1 MGEVVVSERLVGTA
15 EEEEKQ
21 TTTVAAAEEETTA
34 TEGKGGG
41 GESKGLM
48 RWEKFLPKM
57 VLRVLLVE
65 ADDSTRQII
74 AALLRKCSYKVAAVP
89 DGLKAWEILK
99 GRPRNIDLILTE
111 VDLPAIS
118 GYALLTLIMEHD
130 ICKNIPVIMMSS
142 QDSISTVYKCMLR
155 GAADYLVKP
164 LRKNE
169 LRNLWQHVWR
179 RQSSTV
185 AMNGLQ
191 DESVAQQKVEATAEN
206 NDASIRSSGDAA
218 SIQRNKELIEKGSD
232 AQSSCTKP
240 DLEAESG
247 PVDNMQEFA
256 SLKCGESYPTGTMT
270 QEVETCMRLGQISV
284 MHDSHAGG
292 LAMASSKNCETS
304 TTNGKDGD
312 TEHFRSATICGEAH
326 DNHCVQISCSK
337 EAIDLIGAFHN
348 RPNCSLKTP
357 TVNCTGKFDFIPQ
370 LDLSLRR
377 PHPSNCDNELAEER
391 NTIMHSN
398 ASAFKRYTNKQFQ
411 ASPAIL
417 NFSDQQREQRTN
429 CEKSISHFA
438 TGCNSESSTPSVQ
451 RNLLS
456 PTTPQSKESEAA
468 TSHSQ
473 QQGHSLPI
481 AVKGVRFNDLC
492 TAYGSVL
499 PPMFRTQSGPPLVP
513 SPSSVVL
520 LEPAFQVNGFYQS
533 SVKDNSSEQ
542 VYESPSSG
550 GKSAPNNMISRPEH
564 KPEHAEDRR
573 HISPATDQSGSGSFC
588 NGNASHLNSM
598 GYGSNC
604 GSSNIVDQ
612 VPIGRAA
619 SEGKN
624 EEMANNASSHRSIQR
639 EAALNKFRLKRK
651 ERCYEKKVRYESRKK
666 LAEQRPRVKGQ
677 FVRQV
682 QPDALTAEK
691 DGKEYDL

>member
-1 MGEVVVSERLVGTA
+1 
-15 EEEEKQ
+15 
-21 TTTVAAAEEETTA
+21 
-34 TEGKGGG
+34 
-41 GESKGLM
+41 
-48 RWEKFLPKM
+48 
-57 VLRVLLVE
+57 
-65 ADDSTRQII
+65 
-74 AALLRKCSYKVAAVP
+74 
-89 DGLKAWEILK
+89 
-99 GRPRNIDLILTE
+99 
-111 VDLPAIS
+111 
-118 GYALLTLIMEHD
+118 
-130 ICKNIPVIMMSS
+130 
-142 QDSISTVYKCMLR
+142 MLR

-179 RQSSTV
+179 RQSSSV
-185 AMNGLQ
+185 AMNGPQ

-206 NDASIRSSGDAA
+206 NDASIHSSGDAA
-218 SIQRNKELIEKGSD
+218 CIQRNKELIEKGSD

-247 PVDNMQEFA
+247 PVDNVQEFA
-256 SLKCGESYPTGTMT
+256 SLRCGESYPSGTMT
-270 QEVETCMRLGQISV
+270 QEVETSMRLGQISV
-284 MHDSHAGG
+284 MHESHAGALPVAG
-292 LAMASSKNCETS
+292 SKNGETS

-312 TEHFRSATICGEAH
+312 TEHFRSATISGEAH

-348 RPNCSLKTP
+348 RPNCSLKAP
-357 TVNCTGKFDFIPQ
+357 TVNCTGKFDVIPQ

-377 PHPSNCDNELAEER
+377 SHPSNCENELAEER
-391 NTIMHSN
+391 NTLMHSN
-398 ASAFKRYTNKQFQ
+398 ASAFKRYRNRQFQ

-438 TGCNSESSTPSVQ
+438 TGCNSDSSTPSVQ
-451 RNLLS
+451 RNLVS

-499 PPMFRTQSGPPLVP
+499 PPMFRTQSGPPSVP
-513 SPSSVVL
+513 SPNSVVL
-520 LEPAFQVNGFYQS
+520 LEPAFQVNAFYRS
-533 SVKDNSSEQ
+533 DVKDNSSEQ
-542 VYESPSSG
+542 VYESHGSG
-550 GKSAPNNMISRPEH
+550 GKSAPNNIISRPEQ
-564 KPEHAEDRR
+564 KPEHAEDQR

-612 VPIGRAA
+612 VPIVRAA
-619 SEGKN
+619 SDGKN
-624 EEMANNASSHRSIQR
+624 EDFANNASSHRSIQR

-682 QPDALTAEK
+682 QPDALAAEK